1 MKRGGLDNKDDH
13 HNNNN
18 DHHHH
23 DYYHDSFQ
31 HFCNTSRLSSNSSM
45 LIRHFVYYLKVIQ
58 APITTMQRLVGTV
71 ALDTITQQMHNHT
84 IITPDINALKE
95 FIKETHHSGPPH
107 ACLRL
112 FKERCIPG
120 TVHWSTVL
128 RLYLAAYCQPVA
140 KELWQFAIMMAGG
153 GLCGSTETEMTTQR
167 FVSQTPIEIDPI
179 IDLILDEAA
188 AAAVG

>member
-1 MKRGGLDNKDDH
+1 MAGIAVGIGSLVVSLLTPANLQAIVQL
-13 HNNNN
+13 
-18 DHHHH
+18 
-23 DYYHDSFQ
+23 FQ
-31 HFCNTSRLSSNSSM
+31 KAH
-45 LIRHFVYYLKVIQ
+45 
-58 APITTMQRLVGTV
+58 PIP
-71 ALDTITQQMHNHT
+71 ADA
-84 IITPDINALKE
+84 TPAVKADINALKE